1 MMKEG
6 CRQYH
11 KKCRMVA
18 YCSKFNDTDFR
29 LQLTIVCVPKNY
41 FTENFKLNQE
51 HFVCCTGQ
59 GNNAV
64 T

>member
-1 MMKEG
+1 
-6 CRQYH
+6 
-11 KKCRMVA
+11 MVA